1 MTTSLVEESM
11 GLAGAHIQLFV
22 YRIPEKNHGEML
34 KLQKQLTDIYRK
46 HGTLRS
52 EFFQLNNP
60 EAFMGFTNI
69 ASAVSASPGE
79 EVWVEVDYYKDR
91 GHRDEIVASV
101 GEDGNAGPLFGL
113 LMGLVA
119 PGSNILMGDLG
130 RLKV

>member
-1 MTTSLVEESM
+1 
-11 GLAGAHIQLFV
+11 
-22 YRIPEKNHGEML
+22 
-34 KLQKQLTDIYRK
+34 
-46 HGTLRS
+46 
-52 EFFQLNNP
+52 
-60 EAFMGFTNI
+60 MGFTNI